1 MKVMLERESECNF
14 CMGYIWA
21 KPRDREKY
29 EKSDSRVGESATFGE
44 NGRFALDIRQKKK
57 GGDICWRWQHSLRG
71 NAHAAAAVKF

>member
-29 EKSDSRVGESATFGE
+29 EKSDSRVDGSATLIKNE
-44 NGRFALDIRQKKK
+44 RFA
-57 GGDICWRWQHSLRG
+57 
-71 NAHAAAAVKF
+71 